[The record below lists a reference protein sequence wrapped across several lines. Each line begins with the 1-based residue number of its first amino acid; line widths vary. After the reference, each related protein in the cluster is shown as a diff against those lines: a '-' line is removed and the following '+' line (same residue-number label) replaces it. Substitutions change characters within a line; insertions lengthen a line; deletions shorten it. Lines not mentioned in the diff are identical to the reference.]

1 MPGGSRLAPAA
12 GFRDTSAQAGAGN
25 RVRPRE
31 AGAVMGPMTVAEL
44 IPVLQ
49 VAIGPVILIS
59 GVGLLLLTMT
69 NRLARV
75 IDRSRILYRELRDD
89 PSLDRTSTL
98 AQMKMLTERARML
111 QGAITLASV
120 SILLAAVLV
129 IVLFLTAVFGW
140 EDAWLIS
147 GLFIAGMLALI
158 GSLVMFIRD
167 LNRSLDALQL
177 ELRQIGPPA

>member
-1 MPGGSRLAPAA
+1 
-12 GFRDTSAQAGAGN
+12 
-25 RVRPRE
+25 
-31 AGAVMGPMTVAEL
+31 MGPITVSEL

-75 IDRSRILYRELRDD
+75 IDRSRLLYRELRDN
-89 PSLDRTSTL
+89 PSFDRPSTL
-98 AQMKMLTERARML
+98 AQMKTLTERARMI

-120 SILLAAVLV
+120 SVLLAAVLI

-140 EDAWLIS
+140 EEAWLI
-147 GLFIAGMLALI
+147 GVLFISCMLALI

-167 LNRSLDALQL
+167 LNRSLDALQM
-177 ELRQIGPPA
+177 EIRQIERSPLPAERHARDRGGHDG

>member
-1 MPGGSRLAPAA
+1 
-12 GFRDTSAQAGAGN
+12 
-25 RVRPRE
+25 
-31 AGAVMGPMTVAEL
+31 MGPITVSEL

-49 VAIGPVILIS
+49 VAIGPVILVS

-75 IDRSRILYRELRDD
+75 IDRSRLLYRELRDN
-89 PSLDRTSTL
+89 PSFDRASAL
-98 AQMKMLTERARML
+98 AQMRTLTERARMI
-111 QGAITLASV
+111 QRAITLASV
-120 SILLAAVLV
+120 SVLLAAILV

-140 EDAWLIS
+140 KDAWLI
-147 GLFIAGMLALI
+147 GVLFIGCMLALI

-177 ELRQIGPPA
+177 EIGQIRPSA

>member
-1 MPGGSRLAPAA
+1 
-12 GFRDTSAQAGAGN
+12 
-25 RVRPRE
+25 
-31 AGAVMGPMTVAEL
+31 MGPITVAEL

-49 VAIGPVILIS
+49 VAVGPVILVS

-75 IDRSRILYRELRDD
+75 IDRSRLLYRELRDE
-89 PSLDRTSTL
+89 PSLDRPSVL
-98 AQMKMLTERARML
+98 AQLKTLTERARMI

-120 SILLAAVLV
+120 SMLLAAVLV

-140 EDAWLIS
+140 EDPWLI
-147 GLFIAGMLALI
+147 GTLFIGCMLALI

-167 LNRSLDALQL
+167 LYRALDALQV
-177 ELRQIGPPA
+177 EIRQIAPPA

>member
-1 MPGGSRLAPAA
+1 
-12 GFRDTSAQAGAGN
+12 
-25 RVRPRE
+25 
-31 AGAVMGPMTVAEL
+31 MGPITVSEL

-49 VAIGPVILIS
+49 VAVGPVILVS

-75 IDRSRILYRELRDD
+75 IDRSRLLYRELRDN
-89 PSLDRTSTL
+89 PSLDQASALGQLKT
-98 AQMKMLTERARML
+98 LTERARMI
-111 QGAITLASV
+111 QSAITLASV

-140 EDAWLIS
+140 EDAWLI
-147 GLFIAGMLALI
+147 GMLFVGCMLALI

-167 LNRSLDALQL
+167 LYRSLDALQI
-177 ELRQIGPPA
+177 EIRQIGPPA